1 MLNHLVQVQV
11 GLAGSRRYNFHNI
24 KMTGEVASADTVVV
38 IHNIG
43 EVVNPLNHNKYI
55 VLNVNIVFDL
65 RNIYQECNPGV
76 KQDLLVNVKL
86 QQNLCQGN

>member
-1 MLNHLVQVQV
+1 M
-11 GLAGSRRYNFHNI
+11 
-24 KMTGEVASADTVVV
+24 
-38 IHNIG
+38 HNIG
-43 EVVNPLNHNKYI
+43 EVVNPLNHKKYI

-76 KQDLLVNVKL
+76 KQDLPVNVKL